1 MGEEVADLPEEQNL
15 FSSELSPGPVQK
27 KLALFLVVLLVV
39 IYLLVGGPFSHVQ
52 FGQVTA
58 FLPAYVAAMFVNDAI
73 TAILLFAQYS
83 ILRSRGLLVIAS
95 GYVFS
100 ALISVP
106 WIMTLPDE
114 LAPTALFGG
123 VQSTAWLFI
132 SWHGGFAMFVLGYAI
147 LKDRDSRGQYWHGA
161 PHAPIA
167 LSVSLTVAVVLALT
181 FFCVVGEGQLP
192 QVSQDPLHFNTVW
205 PYYIGGPIVLLCT
218 VAISVLWVR
227 RRSMLDLWL
236 MVVMFSYAIE
246 MPLTYYPN
254 PVRFSLAWYTV
265 RVTGFI
271 SSMLVLIVLLYEL
284 TAIYRR
290 LLRAIRDHRREREA
304 RLVTGDAVA
313 ATIAHEVKQ
322 PLSAMIMRAETS
334 IRWLDR
340 PTPDLVKAKAELK
353 HLTAD
358 GHRAAAVIER
368 VRANFKKDARTRTLL
383 NVNNLIDET
392 VALVRGDLRQHR
404 VQVKIEPDAI
414 LPQVKGDSIQ
424 LQQVL
429 LNLIT
434 NAIDSMASEDG
445 PRILS
450 VRSEASDD
458 GGVMI
463 SVSDTGT
470 GVDAQDSER
479 IFNPMFTTK
488 TGGMGM
494 GLSICRSII
503 EAHDGRLSVVSNDP
517 KGAKFQ
523 FVLRPAADVE
533 I

>member
-1 MGEEVADLPEEQNL
+1 MDEEVADFPEEQDL

-27 KLALFLVVLLVV
+27 RLALFLVLLLVV

-52 FGQVTA
+52 LGQVTA
-58 FLPAYVAAMFVNDAI
+58 FVPAYIAAMFVNEAI

-83 ILRSRGLLVIAS
+83 ILRSRALLVIAN

-100 ALISVP
+100 ALISIP
-106 WIMTLPDE
+106 WIMTLPGL
-114 LAPTALFGG
+114 LAPTALIGG

-132 SWHGGFAMFVLGYAI
+132 SWHGGFALFVLGYAI
-147 LKDRDSRGQYWHGA
+147 LKDADSSKQYWRGA
-161 PHAPIA
+161 ANVGIA
-167 LSVSLTVAVVLALT
+167 LSVLLTVAVVLALS
-181 FFCVVGEGQLP
+181 FFCAEGEGQLP
-192 QVSQDPLHFNTVW
+192 RVSQDPLHFNSAW
-205 PYYIGGPIVLLCT
+205 PYYIGAPIVLLCT
-218 VAISVLWVR
+218 AALIVLWIR

-246 MPLTYYPN
+246 IPLTYYPN

-271 SSMLVLIVLLYEL
+271 SSVLVLIVLLYEI
-284 TAIYRR
+284 TAVYER
-290 LLRAIRDHRREREA
+290 LLRAIRAQRREREA

-322 PLSAMIMRAETS
+322 PLSAMIMRAETTF
-334 IRWLDR
+334 RWLDR
-340 PTPDLVKAKAELK
+340 SNPDLVKAKAELK
-353 HLTAD
+353 HLAAD
-358 GHRAAAVIER
+358 GHRAGAVIER

-383 NVNNLIDET
+383 DVNDLISET
-392 VALVRGDLRQHR
+392 VALVRGDLRR
-404 VQVKIEPDAI
+404 NRIQVRIEPSAK
-414 LPQVKGDSIQ
+414 LPQIKGDSIQ

-445 PRILS
+445 PRILG
-450 VRSEASDD
+450 VRSECGDD

-479 IFNPMFTTK
+479 IFNPLFTTK
-488 TGGMGM
+488 SGGMGM
-494 GLSICRSII
+494 GLAICRSII
-503 EAHDGRLSVVSNDP
+503 EAHDGRLSVHSNDP
-517 KGAKFQ
+517 KGATFQ
-523 FVLRPAADVE
+523 FVLHPAADFE